1 VDLTVAGFKAGSRVA
16 AVVPPSV
23 SGAAARALGAAL
35 ARLERNKRTVV
46 ARNLSRVLG
55 PDTSPRTLAG
65 AVDAAFENYALYY
78 LESLRL
84 PGLSA
89 DAVNAGFTVDGY
101 EHLTTALA
109 AGNGAMLV
117 LPHLGGWEWA
127 GRWVADQGHP
137 ITVVVEPIEPPELFE
152 WFVEMRSAL
161 GMTVVPLGPHAGA
174 AVARALRANEVVC
187 LLADRDVA
195 GGGVPVTF
203 FGEKTTMPAGPATL
217 TLRTAAPI
225 LPTAVYF
232 APGRDQHLG
241 IVRPRVEIERTGRLR
256 DDVALLTQRLAEEF
270 EFLIRKAPAQ
280 WHLFQPNWPSDPG
293 YRH

>member
-1 VDLTVAGFKAGSRVA
+1 MARTV
-16 AVVPPSV
+16 
-23 SGAAARALGAAL
+23 GAAL
-35 ARLERNKRTVV
+35 ARVERNKRAIV
-46 ARNLSRVLG
+46 ARNLRRVLG
-55 PDTSPRTLAG
+55 PDVSPQMLAR
-65 AVDAAFENYALYY
+65 AVDAAFAYYALYY

-89 DAVNAGFTVDGY
+89 DAVDAGFEVDGY
-101 EHLTTALA
+101 EHLLGALA

-127 GRWVADQGHP
+127 GRWVSDQGHP
-137 ITVVVEPIEPPELFE
+137 ITVVVEPIQPPELFE
-152 WFVEMRSAL
+152 WFVEMRSSL
-161 GMTVVPLGPHAGA
+161 GMTVVPLGPQAGA
-174 AVARALRANEVVC
+174 VVARALRANEVVC

-217 TLRTAAPI
+217 TLRTRAPI

-232 APGRDQHLG
+232 GPGRDQHLG
-241 IVRPRVEIERTGRLR
+241 IVRPPLEIERTGRLR

-270 EFLIRKAPAQ
+270 EVLIQKAPAQ